1 MTVICVVRGEE
12 REKRGRPRQAVGEH
26 VYHGVRERESER
38 QTAKRHAEIEGSSVG
53 GLVAPDFFLSFFLS
67 FSVTCDSRDSSAI
80 GLSCKAASNCGCAA
94 YGLQRCWI
102 RTSGIH

>member
-1 MTVICVVRGEE
+1 MCVVRGEE
-12 REKRGRPRQAVGEH
+12 REERGRRRQAEGEH

-53 GLVAPDFFLSFFLS
+53 GLVAPDVFLSFFLS
-67 FSVTCDSRDSSAI
+67 FSVTFDSQDSSAS
-80 GLSCKAASNCGCAA
+80 GLSCEPASHCSCAA
-94 YGLQRCWI
+94 YGLQGCWI